1 MPRSRSVENFPAVV
15 THAIDRAL
23 QCSQV
28 AQMLCDVGCTILK
41 VGPVTGVEALLRI
54 AHGTSVGLGALWP
67 NITHYTLGKIELQAE
82 HQL

>member
-1 MPRSRSVENFPAVV
+1 
-15 THAIDRAL
+15 
-23 QCSQV
+23 
-28 AQMLCDVGCTILK
+28 MLCDVGCTILK

-54 AHGTSVGLGALWP
+54 AHGTSVGFGALWP